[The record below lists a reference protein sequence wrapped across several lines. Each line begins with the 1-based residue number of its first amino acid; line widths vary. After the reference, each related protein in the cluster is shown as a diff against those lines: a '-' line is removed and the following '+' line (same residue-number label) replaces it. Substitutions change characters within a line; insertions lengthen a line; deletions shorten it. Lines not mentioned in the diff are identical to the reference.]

1 MGQPNLRAMSCH
13 RAIDFVIAHTLRNL
27 DEQGRRDWI
36 QEMELV
42 VDYDVEFLEMMVK
55 TKAAVDVA
63 DAADQMFTMR
73 LQALQPHR
81 AAALQA
87 ALTKRRTPRVTAATA
102 SKPSVI
108 SAG

>member
-1 MGQPNLRAMSCH
+1 MGQSNLRAMSRH
-13 RAIDFVIAHTLRNL
+13 RAIDFVITHTLRHL
-27 DEQGRRDWI
+27 DEKGRRDWI

-42 VDYDVEFLEMMVK
+42 VDYDVEFLSMMVK
-55 TKAAVDVA
+55 TGAAVDLA

-81 AAALQA
+81 KEALQD
-87 ALTKRRTPRVTAATA
+87 ALMRRRTTRVSAATA
-102 SKPSVI
+102 SMPSVI